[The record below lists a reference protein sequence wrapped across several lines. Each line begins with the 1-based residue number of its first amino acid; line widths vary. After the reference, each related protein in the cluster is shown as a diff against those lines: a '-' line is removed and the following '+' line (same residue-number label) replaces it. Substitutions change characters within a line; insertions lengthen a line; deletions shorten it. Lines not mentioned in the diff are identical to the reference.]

1 MNKINKF
8 FKERVLDIKKMNSDK
23 SFRELTMKW
32 IKKSIKYKYVYNFTW
47 MGRPIIKYP
56 NDMIVM
62 QEIFWEVKPDLV
74 IETGIAH
81 GGSII
86 YSASLLKM
94 MGIKRFKVIGI
105 DIDIRAHNLKEIN
118 EAQCENI

>member
-1 MNKINKF
+1 M
-8 FKERVLDIKKMNSDK
+8 
-23 SFRELTMKW
+23 
-32 IKKSIKYKYVYNFTW
+32 
-47 MGRPIIKYP
+47 
-56 NDMIVM
+56 
-62 QEIFWEVKPDLV
+62 KPDLV

-105 DIDIRAHNLKEIN
+105 DIDIRAHNLKEIKISMR
-118 EAQCENI
+118 EIY